1 MKKVED
7 LFKARASSPLET
19 AMLYD
24 GRVGFTIPEYQRQYD
39 WSEDNITRL
48 YYDTLNGFQRLSDS
62 TDANAF
68 TFLGTLIFVEEET
81 KEEEFAGV
89 SVAVVDGQ
97 QRLTT
102 LTLFACAL
110 SEALR
115 RQLDETEFPSSVG
128 ANISKWLEEE
138 VEVRLYALYECAI
151 GSQRVSPKE
160 TFPFPRIIRWG
171 DTRGRSKSSS
181 DYRSPVGRFLEGFAD
196 YFDSEK
202 IEYVPPALGTGTD
215 AEKLARNYQLIR
227 GLIGNLNDSDWYED
241 AECEQFEIGWA
252 RRTQCRNL
260 FERLQDYMKD
270 ESDRNRTIEELAKH
284 AELHPLVRTLLFAS
298 YFCSC
303 IVLTRVMTEDESAAF
318 DIFDALNTTG
328 EPLTALETLK
338 PRVINFENKKS
349 GYAGSLSE
357 LAFET
362 IDENLDQRFS
372 DTSKK
377 QAETKDLIVTF
388 ALYLEGKKLSKDL
401 ATQRNFLRQSYD
413 GAAKN
418 GVESAR
424 RFVQAIAVSAEFR
437 RFYWEPDGI
446 EELGRFHKSET
457 VDEVQ
462 LLVSLISAMKTSL
475 ALPILSRYW
484 TSDLKHS
491 GEARFIE
498 VLKALTGFLVLRR
511 AATGGTSGIDSDF
524 RALMTPSVGSGRS
537 RKFGLCAGV
546 DHANALL
553 SLDELKDAFK
563 VLLQHKLKT
572 LTKESW
578 IEQAAANP
586 LYEQSRELVRFMILT
601 AAHQAMPAEESPG
614 LWNKEGVKA
623 SANTNDFLNNK
634 TWRGSHYATVEHIA
648 PETNPKHG
656 WDIAGLYKDNI
667 LRHSLGNLILLP
679 ARENSA
685 IGSDSW
691 EKKRKFYMALT
702 ETSVADQ
709 AKRIEEAKAA
719 GISFSTSTEKLLSEG
734 TRLSLLDPLRSVEIW
749 NSDTVVARSKNIAGL
764 CWDHVWPWLN

>member
-24 GRVGFTIPEYQRQYD
+24 GRVGFTIPEYQREYD

-62 TDANAF
+62 AGANAF
-68 TFLGTLIFVEEET
+68 TFLGTLILVEEET
-81 KEEEFAGV
+81 KEEEFSGV

-115 RQLDETEFPSSVG
+115 RQLKETEFPSSVDI
-128 ANISKWLEEE
+128 NVKKWLEEE
-138 VEVRLYALYECAI
+138 VKVRLYALYECAI

-160 TFPFPRIIRWG
+160 TFPFPRIVRRG
-171 DTRGRSKSSS
+171 DARGRSKSSS
-181 DYRSPVGRFLEGFAD
+181 DYQSPVGRFLEGFAD
-196 YFDSEK
+196 YFDSDK
-202 IEYVPPALGTGTD
+202 IEYMPPALGTGTD
-215 AEKLARNYQLIR
+215 AGKLARNYQLIR
-227 GLIGNLNDSDWYED
+227 GLIGNLNDLDWYED
-241 AECEQFEIGWA
+241 TECEQFEIGWA

-260 FERLQDYMKD
+260 FERLPDYIKD
-270 ESDRNRTIEELAKH
+270 EGDRNRAIEDLVKH
-284 AELHPLVRTLLFAS
+284 TELHPLVRTLLFAS

-303 IVLTRVMTEDESAAF
+303 IVLTRVTTEDESAAF

-349 GYAGSLSE
+349 GYAGSLSD
-357 LAFET
+357 LAFGT
-362 IDENLDQRFS
+362 INKNLDQRFS

-401 ATQRNFLRQSYD
+401 AAQRNFLRQSYD

-418 GVESAR
+418 GAGSAR
-424 RFVQAIAVSAEFR
+424 RFVQAIADSAAFR
-437 RFYWEPDGI
+437 RFYWEQDGI

-475 ALPILSRYW
+475 ALPILARYW
-484 TSDLKHS
+484 TPDLKLG

-498 VLKALTGFLVLRR
+498 VLKALTAFLVLRR
-511 AATGGTSGIDSDF
+511 AATGGTAGIDSDF
-524 RALMTPSVGSGRS
+524 RAVMAPIVGHGSS
-537 RKFGLCAGV
+537 RKFSLCAGV
-546 DHANALL
+546 DHANTLL
-553 SLDELKDAFK
+553 SPEELKDAFK
-563 VLLQHKLKT
+563 VLLRHKLKT
-572 LTKESW
+572 LAKESW
-578 IEQAAANP
+578 TDQTAANP
-586 LYEQSRELVRFMILT
+586 LYEQSRELVRFMLLT
-601 AAHQAMPAEESPG
+601 AAHQAMPADAAPG
-614 LWNKEGVKA
+614 LWNKAGVKA
-623 SANTNDFLNNK
+623 SAHTNYFLNYK

-648 PETNPKHG
+648 PETVPKHG

-679 ARENSA
+679 AKENSA

-691 EKKRKFYMALT
+691 EKKRKFYLALT

-719 GISFSTSTEKLLSEG
+719 GISFSKSTEKLLSDG
-734 TRLSLLDPLRSVEIW
+734 TRLSLLDPLRTVEAW
-749 NSDTVVARSKNIAGL
+749 NGDTVVARSKNIAGL

>member
-48 YYDTLNGFQRLSDS
+48 YYDTLNGFQRLSDNA
-62 TDANAF
+62 DANAF
-68 TFLGTLIFVEEET
+68 TFLGTLILVEEET
-81 KEEEFAGV
+81 KEEEFSGV

-115 RQLDETEFPSSVG
+115 RQLKETEFPSSVD
-128 ANISKWLEEE
+128 ANVRKWLEEE

-160 TFPFPRIIRWG
+160 NFPFPRIVRRG
-171 DTRGRSKSSS
+171 DARGRSKSSS
-181 DYRSPVGRFLEGFAD
+181 DYQSPIGRFLEGFAD

-215 AEKLARNYQLIR
+215 AGKLARNYQLIR
-227 GLIGNLNDSDWYED
+227 SLIGDLNDLDWYED
-241 AECEQFEIGWA
+241 TECEQFEIGWV

-260 FERLQDYMKD
+260 FERLPDYIK
-270 ESDRNRTIEELAKH
+270 EEGDRNRAIEDLVKH
-284 AELHPLVRTLLFAS
+284 AELHALVRTVLFAS

-303 IVLTRVMTEDESAAF
+303 IVLTRVTTEDESAAF

-357 LAFET
+357 LAFGT
-362 IDENLDQRFS
+362 IDENLDQRYS

-388 ALYLEGKKLSKDL
+388 ALYLEGRKLSKDL
-401 ATQRNFLRQSYD
+401 AAQRNFLRQSYD

-418 GVESAR
+418 GAEPAR
-424 RFVQAIAVSAEFR
+424 RFVQAIADSAMFR
-437 RFYWEPDGI
+437 RFYWEPNGI

-475 ALPILSRYW
+475 ALPILARYW
-484 TSDLKHS
+484 TPDLKHG

-498 VLKALTGFLVLRR
+498 VLKALAAFLVLRR
-511 AATGGTSGIDSDF
+511 AATGGTAGIDSDF
-524 RALMTPSVGSGRS
+524 RAVMAPSVGRGSS

-546 DHANALL
+546 DHSNALL
-553 SLDELKDAFK
+553 SPEELKAAFK
-563 VLLQHKLKT
+563 VLLEHKLKT

-578 IEQAAANP
+578 TDQAAANP

-601 AAHQAMPAEESPG
+601 AAHQALPADAAPG
-614 LWNKEGVKA
+614 LWNKAGVKA
-623 SANTNDFLNNK
+623 SAHTNDFLNYK
-634 TWRGSHYATVEHIA
+634 TWCGSHYATVEHIA
-648 PETNPKHG
+648 PETVPKHG

-667 LRHSLGNLILLP
+667 LRHSLGNLVLLP
-679 ARENSA
+679 TKENSA

-691 EKKRKFYMALT
+691 EKKRKFYLALT
-702 ETSVADQ
+702 ETSEADQ
-709 AKRIEEAKAA
+709 AKRIEEAKSA
-719 GISFSTSTEKLLSEG
+719 GISFSKSTGKLLSDG
-734 TRLSLLDPLRSVEIW
+734 KRLSLLDPLRSVEAW
-749 NSDTVVARSKNIAGL
+749 NRDTVVARSKNITGL